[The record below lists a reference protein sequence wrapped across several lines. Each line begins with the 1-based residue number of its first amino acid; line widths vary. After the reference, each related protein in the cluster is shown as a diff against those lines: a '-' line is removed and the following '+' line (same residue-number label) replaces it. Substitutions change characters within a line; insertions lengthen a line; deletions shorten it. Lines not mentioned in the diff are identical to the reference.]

1 MENQIVISKSEFEE
15 LKLLVDDLQCFLAS
29 IDPQCQQE
37 ISTLFEKD
45 PTYPT
50 QEELNNL
57 F

>member
-15 LKLLVDDLQCFLAS
+15 LKLLVDDLQCFLSS
-29 IDPQCQQE
+29 IDPECQQE
-37 ISTLFEKD
+37 INTLFEKD